1 MRFQTAAINSSLA
14 RVCTKFHIFV
24 FSRRSAKPKRS
35 YAAGPTSGLLV
46 ILTPLSLS
54 HTHKHTGKVCM
65 MYIAARS
72 RNQCCTGK
80 ATAHFA
86 FSSALSHKRHDFE
99 KKKKLTVKCFSV
111 FPTTFLRII
120 SRSKQ
125 NLAMYYHKCALVFT

>member
-1 MRFQTAAINSSLA
+1 MRFQRAAINSPLA
-14 RVCTKFHIFV
+14 RLCTKFHIFV

-35 YAAGPTSGLLV
+35 YVAGLLV
-46 ILTPLSLS
+46 ILTPSPSLT
-54 HTHKHTGKVCM
+54 HTKTGKVCM
-65 MYIAARS
+65 MYTAARS

-99 KKKKLTVKCFSV
+99 KKKLTIKCVSV

-125 NLAMYYHKCALVFT
+125 NLAMYYHKCTLVFT